1 MKSIK
6 QWVIIHFATEI
17 KILTILIMLVTAG
30 IMLYDRCINSTIMP
44 NFYQMGKHDWYFWFW
59 ANVSGVVI
67 NVSLLTNTTCIKCRL
82 ISDLMLQL
90 SGFLI
95 LLMGWIFLAL
105 YPPLNV
111 FMVTYSVWGVL
122 IIIAGRYMGKHNRK
136 LKQLLG

>member
-6 QWVIIHFATEI
+6 QWMIIHFATEI
-17 KILTILIMLVTAG
+17 KMLTILIMLVTAG
-30 IMLYDRCINSTIMP
+30 VMLYDRYINSTIML
-44 NFYQMGKHDWYFWFW
+44 NFYQMGKHGWDFWFW
-59 ANVSGVVI
+59 VNVSGVVI
-67 NVSLLTNTTCIKCRL
+67 NVSLLTNATCIKCRL

-95 LLMGWIFLAL
+95 LLMGWVFLAPHL
-105 YPPLNV
+105 PLNV
-111 FMVTYSVWGVL
+111 FTVTYSVWGIL